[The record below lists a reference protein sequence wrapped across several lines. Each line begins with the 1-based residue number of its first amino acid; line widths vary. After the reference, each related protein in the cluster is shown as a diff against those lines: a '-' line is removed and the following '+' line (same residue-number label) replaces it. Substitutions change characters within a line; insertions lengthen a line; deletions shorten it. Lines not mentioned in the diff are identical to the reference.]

1 MMIDRRTI
9 LYAVVK
15 GLMMCLLLFPVTV
28 LAEEAFV
35 VLTSYEEYPVWQEAF
50 EDPREL
56 IYDQEHYY
64 SFSVPGDWVQST
76 NEEHYQLFSDMS
88 WIDAGRLLREQKK
101 GESAGLVSYWVRLQL
116 HVPQGYRVGV
126 ENFRFKNAT
135 DDVWVKMVLEEMDS
149 VLGYEWIREDP
160 LGLANGEYHLR
171 MMARKGVDLKE
182 AIEKAE
188 LLCDVTWH
196 PGTEKAF
203 TATIQVLSPYLAE
216 QSYDQPVQVEVL
228 NARQVPD
235 ERVMGQIRDT
245 EEFWDN
251 MTPYHYLLY
260 MDDYDLWEVTARIT
274 KEGDCPLVN
283 LRWKGTGVGG
293 SWLNFG
299 GEYIYD
305 QELDLA
311 PEETQVEAT
320 FYVVSLQGST
330 QERQLNYLR
339 SEEVWLEYATEYVG
353 IFDYLYT
360 PGPKYQVKVDMSKVE
375 LTE

>member
-1 MMIDRRTI
+1 M
-9 LYAVVK
+9 K
-15 GLMMCLLLFPVTV
+15 GKVFGLLLLCLLPLCA
-28 LAEEAFV
+28 LSEEAFV
-35 VLTSYEEYPVWQEAF
+35 VLTSYEEHPAWQEEF
-50 EDPREL
+50 D
-56 IYDQEHYY
+56 EHKGLFYPQRSYY
-64 SFSVPGDWVQST
+64 SFG
-76 NEEHYQLFSDMS
+76 NERHGPDLIEVSGEESYLLFSDLDYL
-88 WIDAGRLLREQKK
+88 DAAKLLYEK
-101 GESAGLVSYWVRLQL
+101 GLQPEDVHHGYASYWVRVQL

-126 ENFRFKNAT
+126 ENFRFKNAA
-135 DDVWVKMVLEEMDS
+135 DDVWVKMVLEEMDGI
-149 VLGYEWIREDP
+149 LGEVWLDDKVP
-160 LGLANGEYHLR
+160 GLRSGEYHLR
-171 MMARKGVDLKE
+171 MMARKGADLKA

-188 LLCDVTWH
+188 LVCDVTWH

-203 TATIQVLSPYLAE
+203 TATVQVLSPYLANM
-216 QSYDQPVQVEVL
+216 SCDQPVQAEVL
-228 NARQVPD
+228 CVRQVPD
-235 ERVMGQIRDT
+235 EEAMRVM
-245 EEFWDN
+245 EETDSFWDN
-251 MTPYHYLLY
+251 MTPSHYLLH
-260 MDDYDLWEVTARIT
+260 MDAYDLWEVTAKIT
-274 KEGDCPLVN
+274 KETGHPLVD

-311 PEETQVEAT
+311 SEETQVEAT

-375 LTE
+375 IVNER